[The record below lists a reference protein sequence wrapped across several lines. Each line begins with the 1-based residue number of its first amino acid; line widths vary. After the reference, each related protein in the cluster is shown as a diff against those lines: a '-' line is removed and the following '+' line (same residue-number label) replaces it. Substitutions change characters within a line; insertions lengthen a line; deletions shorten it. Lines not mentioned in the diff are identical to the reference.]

1 MPGTCQNA
9 LEPAF
14 SSFSEYG
21 LFFVPSTGQ
30 DFTVSEGTGATGTVV
45 PFDFDQFGFNRQFY
59 RRYTV
64 PTDRYLV
71 SSMFDYDMGGGVNAF
86 VEATFAQ
93 TRTDSEIE
101 PFAHSNSDLNI
112 GGIPVDNPF
121 VPQAIRDA
129 VLAAGDDVIEYR
141 RRMTEVG
148 QRGASGD
155 TRYLPLPGRFRGRRG
170 GRLQVADVLLLRP
183 HG

>member
-1 MPGTCQNA
+1 M
-9 LEPAF
+9 
-14 SSFSEYG
+14 
-21 LFFVPSTGQ
+21 
-30 DFTVSEGTGATGTVV
+30 
-45 PFDFDQFGFNRQFY
+45 
-59 RRYTV
+59 

-101 PFAHSNSDLNI
+101 PFAHSHSDLNI

-148 QRGASGD
+148 QRGARRHVIPTASSSASRA
-155 TRYLPLPGRFRGRRG
+155 TWRKTTSGRRITPSAAWMTPSG
-170 GRLQVADVLLLRP
+170 AAVRSTSRACAMR
-183 HG
+183 